1 MESKGKEQK
10 GEVKPKARGMERGM
24 LDPRVVA
31 IHAGL
36 SFKSDENVTTEKV
49 LKLFEQIESDLKE
62 IRSGDFSLIE
72 EHLYSQGIALQA
84 MFHLMITNCM
94 ESKFLE
100 GQAAYGKMALKAQSQ
115 SRQTLL
121 ALAEHRNPRKA
132 TFIKQQN
139 NAVNQQVNNNS
150 PTKASVKKSE
160 KTSNE
165 LLKETKYEALD
176 SRGTEETI
184 RVNSKVEAV
193 GVLHRP

>member
-62 IRSGDFSLIE
+62 IRSGDFRLLE
-72 EHLYSQGIALQA
+72 EPLYSQGIGVQA

-94 ESKFLE
+94 
-100 GQAAYGKMALKAQSQ
+100 
-115 SRQTLL
+115 
-121 ALAEHRNPRKA
+121 
-132 TFIKQQN
+132 
-139 NAVNQQVNNNS
+139 
-150 PTKASVKKSE
+150 
-160 KTSNE
+160 
-165 LLKETKYEALD
+165 
-176 SRGTEETI
+176 
-184 RVNSKVEAV
+184 
-193 GVLHRP
+193 

>member
-1 MESKGKEQK
+1 MKSKDKEQR
-10 GEVKPKARGMERGM
+10 GGVKPNTRGMERGA
-24 LDPRVVA
+24 LDPRIVA

-36 SFKSDENVTTEKV
+36 SFKSDKNVTTEKV
-49 LKLFEQIESDLKE
+49 LKLFEQIETDLKE

-94 ESKFLE
+94 ESRSLE
-100 GQAAYGKMALKAQSQ
+100 GQSIYGKMALKAQSQ

-139 NAVNQQVNNNS
+139 NAVNQQVNNDS
-150 PTKASVKKSE
+150 PTKSSVKKSE
-160 KTSNE
+160 KISNE
-165 LLKETKYEALD
+165 LLKEAKYEALD
-176 SRGTEETI
+176 GRGAEEAI
-184 RVNSKVEAV
+184 RVNPKVEAM
-193 GVLHRP
+193 GEVLRT